1 LGFNPFFD
9 FSTIPDTVWF
19 TITTISTVGYGDR
32 VPTTPV
38 GRFVTIVAIIWGA
51 YLMAL
56 FIAVQSQLLALS
68 DTEKETMIEASE
80 QKSALSAIVAAL
92 RF

>member
-1 LGFNPFFD
+1 M
-9 FSTIPDTVWF
+9 WF

>member
-1 LGFNPFFD
+1 M
-9 FSTIPDTVWF
+9 S
-19 TITTISTVGYGDR
+19 ISTVGYGDR
-32 VPTTPV
+32 VPSTPV
-38 GRFVTIVAIIWGA
+38 GRFVTIVAVLAGA

-56 FIAVQSQLLALS
+56 LIAVTSQLLALS
-68 DTEKETMIEASE
+68 KTEKETLIEATE